1 MSNIIIGKS
10 DGRNITLDLDVLL
23 RTRMLIQAASG
34 QGKSHLIRRLVEQ
47 LAGKVQIFIIDHEGE
62 FSTLREK
69 FNFVLIGEGGEARPD
84 IRTAGLLANR
94 LLELNASTIFDLS
107 EAFRA
112 HPSQRPAY
120 VHAFLSAMMEAP
132 RNLWHP
138 VLVIVDEAHKYCP
151 EKDEAESSEAMVSV
165 ATDGRKRQFCAVWA
179 TQRLSKL
186 NKDAAA
192 ELLNKA
198 IGGTVLDID
207 VKRAADDLGFYGDD
221 LRAFKN
227 EIKVIERGNFYVLGQ
242 AICTTRTLV
251 KIGEVETH
259 PPQTGR
265 KAAPPPPAPEKVKEL
280 LPKLA
285 DLPKEAEEK
294 ARTENE
300 LRSENRKLKMELRN
314 APVATREV
322 KVADPQAIA
331 KAVTVATATYRK
343 MLAEQ
348 AKVFHEIHRYGN
360 QIALAAERA
369 GKELPKQ
376 EAPKIL
382 PAIPRNFPPRPA
394 PREAV
399 CESQNDGKKLRSGA
413 ERMLAAL
420 AQWSPEGMGEGQM
433 RAHAGLKKSGTFSA
447 YMSDLRTGAYI
458 EERGGMIYATE
469 SGLAYCKT
477 VPSAPQTTEEVLS
490 IWEPKLRDGARR
502 MLRVLVDSGGEPVTK
517 EELGERASLSK
528 SGTFSAYLSDLKTA
542 RLVTVNRDGT
552 VAANK
557 ETLFL

>member
-1 MSNIIIGKS
+1 MSQI
-10 DGRNITLDLDVLL
+10 
-23 RTRMLIQAASG
+23 
-34 QGKSHLIRRLVEQ
+34 EQ
-47 LAGKVQIFIIDHEGE
+47 LSGKVQIFIIDHEGE

-112 HPSQRPAY
+112 HPSHRPAY

-165 ATDGRKRQFCAVWA
+165 ATDGRKRQFCAIWA

-242 AICTTRTLV
+242 ALCTTRTLV
-251 KIGEVETH
+251 KVGEVETH
-259 PPQTGR
+259 PPQAGR
-265 KAAPPPPAPEKVKEL
+265 KASAPPPAPEKIKEL

-294 ARTENE
+294 ARTEAD
-300 LRSENRKLKMELRN
+300 LRAEIRSLKSQLRN
-314 APVATREV
+314 APAKTDERAIEIAVERVREAEKRSWRRRLDNAINARV
-322 KVADPQAIA
+322 PLIRGLAKIA
-331 KAVTVATATYRK
+331 KEAA
-343 MLAEQ
+343 
-348 AKVFHEIHRYGN
+348 
-360 QIALAAERA
+360 ALADI
-369 GKELPKQ
+369 P
-376 EAPKIL
+376 APKIDL
-382 PAIPRNFPPRPA
+382 PEETPKMPAITVTKCAPAAAA
-394 PREAV
+394 PRLWDKAAF
-399 CESQNDGKKLRSGA
+399 CNSQNNDLPIGEKAVLYAVAQYQEGVERDQLSVLSGYKRSSRDA
-413 ERMLAAL
+413 YLA
-420 AQWSPEGMGEGQM
+420 
-433 RAHAGLKKSGTFSA
+433 RLKQRGCI
-447 YMSDLRTGAYI
+447 D
-458 EERGGMIYATE
+458 ERGGKIVSTE
-469 SGLAYCKT
+469 AGIAALGNDYEPLPEGEELQRYWLAKL
-477 VPSAPQTTEEVLS
+477 PEGEKKILEVLLQQNGQP
-490 IWEPKLRDGARR
+490 IDRDALDEATGYKRSSR
-502 MLRVLVDSGGEPVTK
+502 D
-517 EELGERASLSK
+517 
-528 SGTFSAYLSDLKTA
+528 AYLSRLAA
-542 RLVTVNRDGT
+542 RRIVESIGRGQVK
-552 VAANK
+552 AA
-557 ETLFL
+557 EILFQ